1 MDLPD
6 RAPPAPGAFE
16 ASHALAGANRTH
28 GGPAVVLRPLGPV
41 SQDGATQGRWMALV
55 VDMARMLAWPDPQPR
70 AHVAGHRT
78 RLAFAAPADQLQ
90 TATAVNEW
98 AWVAAAQMRPHESSA
113 HPLGADPVLHFRTL
127 AAAESQAAQQAHA
140 AAAMVVD
147 LPTLLITGSHGKRTV
162 KRLLEA
168 VALEAGVSARLL
180 ELTRQQLL
188 QEGLPVVRAEVA
200 VLTNISAG
208 LQGEHTAQAL
218 DERSEDFLVVAH
230 ALATG
235 GALVMN
241 GDDPGLLRVAL
252 SHAHSTAPPWALFSH
267 RHDTPLLDAL
277 RRHGGSTCGPRDGRL
292 VLVTGGMEQDLG
304 AVADMPLARGGH
316 ATQQLAHLSAAA
328 LAAARAGWPVD
339 ALRRVLLRLGS
350 PAAAESLPPWK
361 GP

>member
-1 MDLPD
+1 M
-6 RAPPAPGAFE
+6 G
-16 ASHALAGANRTH
+16 
-28 GGPAVVLRPLGPV
+28 
-41 SQDGATQGRWMALV
+41 QDGATQGRWIALV

-70 AHVAGHRT
+70 AHVAGNRT

-98 AWVAAAQMRPHESSA
+98 AWAAAAQMRPHESPAHPPA
-113 HPLGADPVLHFRTL
+113 HPLGADPVAHFRTL
-127 AAAESQAAQQAHA
+127 AAAESRAAQQARSA
-140 AAAMVVD
+140 AAVVAD
-147 LPTLLITGSHGKRTV
+147 LPTLLITGSHGKRMV

-168 VALEAGVSARLL
+168 VAVEAGVNARLL
-180 ELTRQQLL
+180 ELPRRQLL

-200 VLTNISAG
+200 VLTNVSG
-208 LQGEHTAQAL
+208 DLQGEHTAEAL
-218 DERSEDFLVVAH
+218 DQRAEDFLVVAH
-230 ALATG
+230 ALASG

-304 AVADMPLARGGH
+304 AVADMPLARGSH
-316 ATQQLAHLSAAA
+316 AAQQLAKLSAAA

-339 ALRRVLLRLGS
+339 ALCRVLQRLGS
-350 PAAAESLPPWK
+350 PAASESLPPLR